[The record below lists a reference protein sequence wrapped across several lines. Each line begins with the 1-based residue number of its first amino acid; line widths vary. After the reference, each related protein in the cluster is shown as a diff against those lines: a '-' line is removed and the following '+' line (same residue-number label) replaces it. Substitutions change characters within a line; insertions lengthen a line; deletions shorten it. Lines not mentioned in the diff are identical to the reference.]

1 MSLNVTALNSVNDV
15 YRRVVDR
22 LQLFS
27 SFDDVIQLPLPF
39 VEHGEML
46 SNHFDLSAD
55 VIDGCFIQLV
65 RNRRNRLPLHQ
76 SHGKKLKQAT
86 GKSRERERMQSNCR

>member
-1 MSLNVTALNSVNDV
+1 MDVIVFESLNDAYS
-15 YRRVVDR
+15 RVVDR

-27 SFDDVIQLPLPF
+27 SFNDVIQLPLPF

-55 VIDGCFIQLV
+55 FLDGCFVQFV
-65 RNRRNRLPLHQ
+65 GNRRNRLPLHQ
-76 SHGKKLKQAT
+76 SHGKELK
-86 GKSRERERMQSNCR
+86 